1 MQSSTY
7 AVKGNAAFAFQR
19 RTFSSDRSA
28 TSTGIRFAGTKSLAT
43 TGSLYCSDSKAM
55 GATLARA
62 DDGIQSVMSF
72 SSVKARSVRAQA
84 SSGSSLPMLFYFCLS
99 LDAVIA
105 YKFLIYLKNL
115 MYSLGFGLII

>member
-19 RTFSSDRSA
+19 RTFSSDRST
-28 TSTGIRFAGTKSLAT
+28 TSTGIRFAGYKSLAT
-43 TGSLYCSDSKAM
+43 TGPLYCSGSEAM

-62 DDGIQSVMSF
+62 DNGIQSVMSF

-84 SSGSSLPMLFYFCLS
+84 SSGSSLLMLFYLCLS
-99 LDAVIA
+99 LDSVIA
-105 YKFLIYLKNL
+105 YKFLNTIWR
-115 MYSLGFGLII
+115 I